1 MRFKD
6 YYEVLGVARTATDAE
21 IKSAF
26 RKLARKH
33 HPDMVAEGSKEG
45 AEERFK
51 EINEAYEVLSDP
63 EKRQRYDTLG
73 AGWDKQGGPPPGR
86 GGAGGG
92 FGHWGGGGG
101 EEFEFQGTGFSDFFE
116 RFFGGGQSDFYPGG
130 GGGGGPL
137 PRKGHD
143 VEADLLVS
151 LEESLQGSTR
161 ELSLRRPGSNSQ
173 QSFQVRIP
181 AGVREGQRL
190 RVAGQ
195 GNPGRGGSGAGD
207 LYLRVRLAKHPDFR
221 VEGSDLFYDLN
232 LAPWDAV
239 LGVVAKVPALGHP
252 LSVKIPP
259 GTGAGTQLRLR
270 GHGLPK
276 KGGERG
282 DLYTSVQIQVPTQI
296 SPEERQH
303 WEALSRISPFH
314 PEA

>member
-6 YYEVLGVARTATDAE
+6 YYETLGVARTATDAE
-21 IKSAF
+21 IKAAF

-33 HPDMVAEGSKEG
+33 HPDMVAEGAKAG

-63 EKRQRYDTLG
+63 EKRKRYDTLG
-73 AGWDKQGGPPPGR
+73 AGWDQQGGPPPGH
-86 GGAGGG
+86 GGGGG
-92 FGHWGGGGG
+92 FGGWNGG
-101 EEFEFQGTGFSDFFE
+101 ESDFEFQGTGFSDFFE

-130 GGGGGPL
+130 GAGAGGPK
-137 PRKGHD
+137 KGRD

-161 ELSLRRPGSNSQ
+161 ELALRRPGSNSQ
-173 QSFQVRIP
+173 HTFQVRIP

-195 GNPGRGGSGAGD
+195 GNPGRGGVAAGD

-239 LGVVAKVPALGHP
+239 LGIVTKVPALGNP
-252 LSVKIPP
+252 ISVKIPP
-259 GTGAGTQLRLR
+259 GTSAGTQLRLR

-282 DLYTSVQIQVPTQI
+282 DLYTSIQIQVPTVI
-296 SPEERQH
+296 SSEERGH
-303 WEALSRISPFH
+303 WEALSRISHFQ

>member
-6 YYEVLGVARTATDAE
+6 YYETLGVARTATDAE
-21 IKSAF
+21 IKAAF

-33 HPDMVAEGSKEG
+33 HPDMVAEGAKAG

-63 EKRQRYDTLG
+63 EKRKRYDTLG
-73 AGWDKQGGPPPGR
+73 AGWDQQGGPAPGH
-86 GGAGGG
+86 GGGGG
-92 FGHWGGGGG
+92 FGGWNGG
-101 EEFEFQGTGFSDFFE
+101 ESDFEFQGTGFSDFFE

-130 GGGGGPL
+130 GAGAAGPK
-137 PRKGHD
+137 KGRD

-161 ELSLRRPGSNSQ
+161 ELALRRPGSNSQ
-173 QSFQVRIP
+173 NTFQVRIP

-195 GNPGRGGSGAGD
+195 GNPGRGGVAAGD

-232 LAPWDAV
+232 VAPWDAV
-239 LGVVAKVPALGHP
+239 LGIVTKVPALGNP
-252 LSVKIPP
+252 ISVKIPP
-259 GTGAGTQLRLR
+259 GTSAGTQLRLR

-282 DLYTSVQIQVPTQI
+282 DLYTSIQIQVPTVI
-296 SPEERQH
+296 SPEERSH
-303 WEALSRISPFH
+303 WEALSRISHFQ

>member
-6 YYEVLGVARTATDAE
+6 YYETLGVARTATDAE
-21 IKSAF
+21 IKSSF

-33 HPDMVAEGSKEG
+33 HPDMVPESGKAG

-63 EKRQRYDTLG
+63 EKRKRYDTLG
-73 AGWDKQGGPPPGR
+73 ADWDRQGGAPGQASGY
-86 GGAGGG
+86 GGWSGGG
-92 FGHWGGGGG
+92 SSDF
-101 EEFEFQGTGFSDFFE
+101 EFEGTGFSDFFE
-116 RFFGGGQSDFYPGG
+116 RFFGGSQQGFYPGG
-130 GGGGGPL
+130 GGGAATS
-137 PRKGHD
+137 RKGGD

-151 LEESLQGSTR
+151 LEDSLHGSTR
-161 ELSLRRPGSNSQ
+161 ELSLKRPGTAGGAK
-173 QSFQVRIP
+173 SFEVRIP

-195 GNPGRGGSGAGD
+195 GNPGRSGAPAGD
-207 LYLRVRLAKHPDFR
+207 LYLRVRLARHPDFR
-221 VEGSDLFYDLN
+221 VEGSDLYYDLN

-239 LGVVAKVPALGHP
+239 LGMVTKVPVLG
-252 LSVKIPP
+252 SRVSIKIPP
-259 GTGAGTQLRLR
+259 GTSAGTQLRLR

-296 SPEERQH
+296 SAEEREH
-303 WEALSRISPFH
+303 WEALARISQFK
-314 PEA
+314 PEP